1 MPSSCSTAR
10 PSSRRRCCAAASPPT
25 RTTATS
31 GRASQRTTRARSAGR
46 RSSSSKRWPRTW
58 RSGGGRARRSTRWRR
73 ARAARARRGGR
84 SRPALATR
92 HVGENCAPGDLSFRP
107 RYSSAAEPAPISVC
121 SSLAVG
127 ETECSATLSLSV
139 DCCASRGRPRNTH
152 SAQADTGQALVA
164 AGRAACARA
173 RRPFYFRA
181 NTEAS
186 KKQNTAPQR
195 RTPPARMDTGR
206 HSAYQACSRRN
217 ARRRVRQGRR
227 ESMRLESKPRGA
239 YSTTGRAG
247 AGRGRVRRGEGVE
260 SSIQPGGRA
269 VLSLRSWALYCPPF
283 MRASKAAVISALRAD
298 CAARLASFFRRFSSI
313 IFMTSSKPP
322 SAAGAAA
329 LAAAAAL
336 SFSLSPAS
344 RFACSSFSICVSS
357 HACSSSVGGCSA
369 LCCGGCCGTGCWPG
383 GRYGDAPPFMGCW

>member
-1 MPSSCSTAR
+1 
-10 PSSRRRCCAAASPPT
+10 
-25 RTTATS
+25 
-31 GRASQRTTRARSAGR
+31 
-46 RSSSSKRWPRTW
+46 
-58 RSGGGRARRSTRWRR
+58 
-73 ARAARARRGGR
+73 
-84 SRPALATR
+84 
-92 HVGENCAPGDLSFRP
+92 
-107 RYSSAAEPAPISVC
+107 
-121 SSLAVG
+121 
-127 ETECSATLSLSV
+127 
-139 DCCASRGRPRNTH
+139 
-152 SAQADTGQALVA
+152 
-164 AGRAACARA
+164 
-173 RRPFYFRA
+173 
-181 NTEAS
+181 
-186 KKQNTAPQR
+186 
-195 RTPPARMDTGR
+195 MDTGR
-206 HSAYQACSRRN
+206 HRAHTKHAADATQER
-217 ARRRVRQGRR
+217 RRRVRQGRR

-357 HACSSSVGGCSA
+357 HACSA
-369 LCCGGCCGTGCWPG
+369 FRFCGARAR
-383 GRYGDAPPFMGCW
+383 GRSRGRGRAREGAARLLLVRGRLLRSLLRRMLRHGLLAGRQVR